1 MDGRNGWMDG
11 CTDGWADEWTERW
24 VDKWTDRWTDTVWV
38 LQMFLRGAVCQVVG
52 VVPCPF
58 PRGEVARS
66 AAESRVDILH
76 QGAHTVGLG
85 PLMTT
90 SLQSTG
96 LFFICVKR
104 PSTSG
109 GARLDKPTP
118 ACPGEDELLR
128 WALNSPP
135 SF

>member
-1 MDGRNGWMDG
+1 MDG

-90 SLQSTG
+90 SLP
-96 LFFICVKR
+96 VHR
-104 PSTSG
+104 PVLHLCETSVYV
-109 GARLDKPTP
+109 
-118 ACPGEDELLR
+118 R
-128 WALNSPP
+128 WS
-135 SF
+135 